1 MYGLRSM
8 KYHNEYHYGTISLSV
23 FAFHNLIHY
32 LELNLKLIL
41 LTNIDLLYPISLC
54 SFFLKNQLLRL
65 QRPSAISNAGG
76 GAFSRLVYLC

>member
-1 MYGLRSM
+1 MD
-8 KYHNEYHYGTISLSV
+8 HHYATMSLSI

-41 LTNIDLLYPISLC
+41 LTNSNSLYLISLC
-54 SFFLKNQLLRL
+54 SFKKFNYSDYSGQVLFMR
-65 QRPSAISNAGG
+65 GG